1 MGDTAYFVCKDC
13 NNDLKINFDIE
24 LIYCPPNNKTTNWI
38 MQDINMDR
46 TQAKMA
52 IIFYYEKLTG
62 CNLYGTLPDRSI
74 WHTPIYKQAVTK
86 ARMNL
91 TGNGNDKAAEY
102 LKEFSLWST

>member
-1 MGDTAYFVCKDC
+1 MNT
-13 NNDLKINFDIE
+13 
-24 LIYCPPNNKTTNWI
+24 
-38 MQDINMDR
+38 NMDR

-74 WHTPIYKQAVTK
+74 WHTPIYKEAITK

-91 TGNGNDKAAEY
+91 TGNGNEKAAEY
-102 LKEFSLWST
+102 LKEFSI

>member
-1 MGDTAYFVCKDC
+1 MNT
-13 NNDLKINFDIE
+13 
-24 LIYCPPNNKTTNWI
+24 
-38 MQDINMDR
+38 NMDR

-74 WHTPIYKQAVTK
+74 WHTPIYKQSVIK

-91 TGNGNDKAAEY
+91 TGNGNDLAADY
-102 LKEFSLWST
+102 LKEFSI